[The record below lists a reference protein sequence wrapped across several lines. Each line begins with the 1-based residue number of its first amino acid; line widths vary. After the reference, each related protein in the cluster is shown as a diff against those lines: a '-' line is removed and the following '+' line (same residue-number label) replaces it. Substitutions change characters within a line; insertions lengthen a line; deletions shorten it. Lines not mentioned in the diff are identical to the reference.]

1 MKIRLYTAAELDA
14 VIQVFT
20 DAVHVLTAHEYDEA
34 QRAAWA
40 PRPPDISAWHKRMQ
54 QLQTWVAIDDNRVTG
69 FISCEMNG
77 HIDLLYVS
85 PSYARRGI
93 ASAMYQCVETDLALS
108 GVTELFTEASLV
120 ARPFFERFN
129 FIVTEEQEVSRRGS
143 SFRRFIMRKR
153 LITAQ
158 QAAAIDRQS
167 VSQPGRN

>member
-1 MKIRLYTAAELDA
+1 MKIRLYTTAELDA

-20 DAVHVLTAHEYDEA
+20 DAVHVLTTHEYDEA

-40 PRPPDISAWHKRMQ
+40 PRPPDISTWHERMQ

-85 PSYARRGI
+85 PLYARRGI
-93 ASAMYQCVETDLALS
+93 ASAMYQCAETNLALS
-108 GVTELFTEASLV
+108 GVTTLFTEASLV

-129 FIVTEEQEVSRRGS
+129 SIVMQEQEVSRRGA

-153 LITAQ
+153 LATTQ
-158 QAAAIDRQS
+158 QAAAVNRPS
-167 VSQPGRN
+167 VSQPCCN